1 MRLTERYRA
10 LERNPNDLI
19 DDTASLNLI
28 AISKD
33 IQRVL
38 GRADQELLEN
48 LHLYVERIMLYRIT
62 RVKDK
67 TTELRAFRIALLEA
81 GSLNENP
88 EVALKRASEVESVA
102 TQGSM
107 ALPSKV
113 FSTMVEATESLN
125 GKQLFYI
132 LEKLRHEPL
141 SQPIY

>member
-1 MRLTERYRA
+1 MESRS
-10 LERNPNDLI
+10 PNDLI
-19 DDTASLNLI
+19 DDSASLNLI

-38 GRADQELLEN
+38 GRADQELLES
-48 LHLYVERIMLYRIT
+48 LHLYVERLMLYRIT

-67 TTELRAFRIALLEA
+67 TTELGAFRTALLEA

-88 EVALKRASEVESVA
+88 EDVLRRASGVESIVERE
-102 TQGSM
+102 GLIM
-107 ALPSKV
+107 PPSKV

-125 GKQLFYI
+125 GKQLYYI

-141 SQPIY
+141 AQPIY